1 MTKSKLMTA
10 VAIVATLAAVSA
22 CKKAGDTTKT
32 AADSANG
39 AVTTSNAPVAA
50 AEDKTAQAVGGASAA
65 TLGATD
71 GGFVTAAAM
80 SDMYEIQ
87 AAKIAQSRSKNPA
100 VKKFAAE
107 MIKAHTGTTN
117 ELKKALPASGVNVTP
132 PADLD
137 ERRKGMLDNLNKAKP
152 EDFDKTY
159 VDQQVA
165 AHDEAVTLFKSYS
178 DRGSNAT
185 LKPWAAAT
193 LPKIQ
198 SHLDMAKGLQ
208 SGMK

>member
-1 MTKSKLMTA
+1 MTKSKLLTA

-22 CKKAGDTTKT
+22 CKKAGDASKN
-32 AADSANG
+32 AADATTSAT
-39 AVTTSNAPVAA
+39 TTSNAAVAG
-50 AEDKTAQAVGGASAA
+50 AEDKTAQAVGQTSAA
-65 TLGATD
+65 TVISD
-71 GGFVTAAAM
+71 SGFVTAAAI
-80 SDMYEIQ
+80 SDMYEVQ
-87 AAKIAQSRSKNPA
+87 AAKIAASRSKNPA

-107 MIKAHTGTTN
+107 MIKAHTATTN

-137 ERRKGMLDNLNKAKP
+137 ERRKGLIENLNKAKP

-165 AHDEAVTLFKSYS
+165 AHDEAVTLFKGYA
-178 DRGSNAT
+178 DHGGNAT

-198 SHLDMAKGLQ
+198 GHLDMAKGMQ
-208 SGMK
+208 GSMK